1 MDPDVHPDIAADG
14 AIVASRVRTQTDV
27 WRYPVDGSG
36 EENVARALRVTR
48 QTSDVRTPAVSPD
61 GKEMA
66 YLSDS
71 GGHGNLWVIN
81 LIDDISRQITFERDP
96 NLAIGIPVWSPRGDR
111 IVYYVQPQAPAA
123 PSRIGGSWQIIAP
136 DGSNPR
142 LLIPRGWWASWSPD
156 GEWVYFQDLESTP
169 SKLLK
174 KIPVNGGPA
183 VTVRSDGA
191 VMPVVS
197 PDGSTLFFAVA
208 VPQQGGTTNF
218 EIRFAR
224 PENAPSQLLARIPA
238 HRIGDGMF
246 HAAISPAGE
255 WLALPLTDG
264 VTANIWGIST
274 RDGSFR
280 ALTSFGHRPTF
291 ITRRV
296 SWSPDGK
303 FVYAAVGE
311 GDADVFLLSGLIR

>member
-1 MDPDVHPDIAADG
+1 MP
-14 AIVASRVRTQTDV
+14 
-27 WRYPVDGSG
+27 
-36 EENVARALRVTR
+36 
-48 QTSDVRTPAVSPD
+48 
-61 GKEMA
+61 
-66 YLSDS
+66 
-71 GGHGNLWVIN
+71 
-81 LIDDISRQITFERDP
+81 
-96 NLAIGIPVWSPRGDR
+96 
-111 IVYYVQPQAPAA
+111 
-123 PSRIGGSWQIIAP
+123 
-136 DGSNPR
+136 
-142 LLIPRGWWASWSPD
+142 
-156 GEWVYFQDLESTP
+156 
-169 SKLLK
+169 
-174 KIPVNGGPA
+174 NGGPA

-197 PDGSTLFFAVA
+197 PERRHALFRRRGAA
-208 VPQQGGTTNF
+208 
-218 EIRFAR
+218 AR
-224 PENAPSQLLARIPA
+224 RHDELRNPLRSPGERTSQLLARIPA

-303 FVYAAVGE
+303 LVPTRGRRRGRRRIFVVRLDTLIGIGADGPLWGGASHGATTRRHRPGHPRIQNDRLFQRE
-311 GDADVFLLSGLIR
+311 DA